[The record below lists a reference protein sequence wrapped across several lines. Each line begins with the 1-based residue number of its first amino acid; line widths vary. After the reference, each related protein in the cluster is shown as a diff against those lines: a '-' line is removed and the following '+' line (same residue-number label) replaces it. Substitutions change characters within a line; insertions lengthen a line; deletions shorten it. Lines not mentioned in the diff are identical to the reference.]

1 MKAYRVSG
9 CRRLGAA
16 VRTYAMDLRT
26 EFVALCDVSTECG
39 QALGGEVGAPCL
51 LRPSRAAAAKGAYRL
66 AVLDLSSCT
75 RPEWRYY
82 GECLVGADRPLGR

>member
-26 EFVALCDVSTECG
+26 EFVALC
-39 QALGGEVGAPCL
+39 EVGAPCL

-66 AVLDLSSCT
+66 AVLDLSRCT